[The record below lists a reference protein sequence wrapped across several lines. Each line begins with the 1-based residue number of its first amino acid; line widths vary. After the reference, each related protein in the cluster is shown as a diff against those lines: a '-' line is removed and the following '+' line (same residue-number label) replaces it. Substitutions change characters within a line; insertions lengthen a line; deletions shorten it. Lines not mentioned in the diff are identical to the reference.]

1 MGMRILFFGDVFGR
15 IGRSGLIKV
24 LPKLKK
30 RFQPD
35 LIIANVD
42 NLAHGKGAT
51 IKTLRQMLD
60 AGVDCFTSGDHF
72 WSKKEGLKKI
82 VEAKIPI
89 VRPANF
95 FSRLA
100 GARYLIFKHK
110 NKKILLLNLMGRT
123 FSKHQ
128 DEKGKSRLANP
139 FIAADKI
146 LKQFPSIKIKLVD
159 FHAEA
164 TSEKVSLG
172 YYLDGRVSAVLGT
185 HTHIPTAD
193 EKILDQG
200 TAYITDLGM
209 VGPKDS
215 VIGVKKEIILDRF
228 LHNVFTGSINM
239 QIPENGPVV
248 INGVYL
254 DIDDKT
260 GRAKKIKRINLETRV

>member
-1 MGMRILFFGDVFGR
+1 MKILFFGDVFGR
-15 IGRSGLIKV
+15 IGRNGLIKV
-24 LPKLKK
+24 LPTLKK
-30 RFQPD
+30 QWRPD

-42 NLAHGKGAT
+42 NLAHGKGVT
-51 IKTLRQMLD
+51 IKTLQQLMA
-60 AGVDCFTSGDHF
+60 AGVSCFTSGDHF

-82 VEAKIPI
+82 VQAKIPV

-95 FSRLA
+95 PARMA
-100 GARYLIFKHK
+100 GARYLVFKHK

-123 FSKHQ
+123 FSKYQ
-128 DEKGKSRLANP
+128 DEKGKSKLANP

-146 LKQFPSIKIKLVD
+146 IKQFRSIKIKLID

-172 YYLDGRVSAVLGT
+172 YYLDGRASAVLGS

-193 EKILDQG
+193 EKILNKG

-215 VIGVKKEIILDRF
+215 VIGVTKEIILDRF
-228 LHNVFTGSINM
+228 LHNIFTGSINM
-239 QIPENGPVV
+239 QIPETGPAV

-254 DIDDKT
+254 ELDDKT
-260 GRAKKIKRINLETRV
+260 GRANKIKRINLETTI